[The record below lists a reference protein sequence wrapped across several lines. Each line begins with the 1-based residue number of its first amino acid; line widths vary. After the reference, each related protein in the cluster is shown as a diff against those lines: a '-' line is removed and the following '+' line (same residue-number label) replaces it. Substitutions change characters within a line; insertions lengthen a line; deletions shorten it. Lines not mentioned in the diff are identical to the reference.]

1 MKKTALFLLLITC
14 FIACKNKENNSITDQ
29 SEKEEQVQKNN
40 KAEEYLKEV
49 SITHQTEE
57 YNSHKA
63 IRFQTVSTLDKPA
76 LRVSLST
83 NLNGFK
89 IQTEDSKFLYFD
101 GNKLYSS
108 EKKLPEDLLN
118 YMLSTVYYF
127 SLPYHLENL
136 TAEVLNHKSTD
147 RLLNSEF
154 SSLTLKLKEN
164 ILQQTTEEIKVFSA
178 PKTSF
183 LTAVEFSQS
192 SKNPPILV
200 YQNYFSI
207 GKIIIAKY
215 WEFYDAAEEENPVL
229 TEKITLSG
237 VNFFTP
243 QKDFFKIPENTYKI
257 NFSH

>member
-108 EKKLPEDLLN
+108 EKNLPKDLLN

-136 TAEVLNHKSTD
+136 TAEVLDYKSTD

-183 LTAVEFSQS
+183 LTA
-192 SKNPPILV
+192 
-200 YQNYFSI
+200 
-207 GKIIIAKY
+207 
-215 WEFYDAAEEENPVL
+215 
-229 TEKITLSG
+229 
-237 VNFFTP
+237 
-243 QKDFFKIPENTYKI
+243 
-257 NFSH
+257 